1 MKLAKNQAN
10 AKQQPETKFCYL
22 KIIHILHAGYH
33 PKITIHI
40 LKKKKKSSVSYS
52 WDFAINQ
59 SKNDKRSHGYK
70 INKPRSRHG
79 HKFSK
84 YKTSLSMMM
93 IILSNN

>member
-1 MKLAKNQAN
+1 MLKLAKNQAN

-52 WDFAINQ
+52 
-59 SKNDKRSHGYK
+59 
-70 INKPRSRHG
+70 
-79 HKFSK
+79 
-84 YKTSLSMMM
+84 
-93 IILSNN
+93 

>member
-40 LKKKKKSSVSYS
+40 LKKK
-52 WDFAINQ
+52 NQ
-59 SKNDKRSHGYK
+59 VCLIHETLQLIKVKMTKDH
-70 INKPRSRHG
+70 
-79 HKFSK
+79 
-84 YKTSLSMMM
+84 TDTT
-93 IILSNN
+93 